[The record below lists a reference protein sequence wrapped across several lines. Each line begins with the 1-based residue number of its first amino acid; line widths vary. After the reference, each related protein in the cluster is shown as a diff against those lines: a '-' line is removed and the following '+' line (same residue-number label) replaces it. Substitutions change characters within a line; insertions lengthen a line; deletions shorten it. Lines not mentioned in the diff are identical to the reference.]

1 MLYRNILWV
10 DCSGAAA
17 AGAAMLALSGWLSS
31 LYGLPREFVL
41 GLGVVNLIYGAYSFS
56 LAVRARRPRA
66 LITLL
71 VVANGTWTV
80 FCLVAA
86 ALLSAKASVFGL
98 GHLII
103 EGLYVGWLASVE
115 WRQREQLAAARC
127 K

>member
-1 MLYRNILWV
+1 VIYRNILWV

-17 AGAAMLALSGWLSS
+17 AGVAMLALSRWLSQ

-66 LITLL
+66 LIALL
-71 VVANGTWTV
+71 VVANTAWTV
-80 FCLVAA
+80 FCLVSAMLWA
-86 ALLSAKASVFGL
+86 AKASVFGL
-98 GHLII
+98 GHLVL

-115 WRQREQLAAARC
+115 WRQREQLADL
-127 K
+127 